1 MAKKQS
7 GAEIFDQFYS
17 EIYGERW
24 PKLKDALLAEKD
36 HIVLVNPH
44 KEQTPPWES
53 FHGAPNLFLKPDQ
66 EFQSPDK
73 RDSYYFLDGASAFAP
88 LALNIEPGDDVLD
101 LCAAPGGKS
110 LIMAFQLGDHGSLTS
125 NDKSQD
131 RRLRMLQNFKNFLPE
146 EFVENQL
153 RVTGFDAGAWCLHEK
168 EAYNKILLDAPC
180 SSERHIL
187 ESPSHL
193 SEWRQGRTKRLS
205 TLQWTMLASAWLVLK
220 SGGTLVYSTCSI
232 SPLENDKVIAKLL
245 KKFKEEVKVTFP
257 EIPGGEKTDHGTIL
271 LPDHSGYG
279 PFYLSVLQKA

>member
-1 MAKKQS
+1 
-7 GAEIFDQFYS
+7 EIFDQFYS

-24 PKLKDALLAEKD
+24 PKLKEALLAEKD
-36 HIVLVNPH
+36 HIVL
-44 KEQTPPWES
+44 
-53 FHGAPNLFLKPDQ
+53 
-66 EFQSPDK
+66 

-110 LIMAFQLGDHGSLTS
+110 LIMAFLLGDQGSLTS

-245 KKFKEEVKVTFP
+245 KKFKEEVTVTFP

>member
-24 PKLKDALLAEKD
+24 PKLKEALLAEKD
-36 HIVLVNPH
+36 HIVLVNPY
-44 KEQTPPWES
+44 KEQTPTWES
-53 FHGAPNLFLKPDQ
+53 FHQAPNLFFKPEH
-66 EFQSPDK
+66 EFQGPDK

-110 LIMAFQLGDHGSLTS
+110 LIMAFLLGDQGSLTS

-245 KKFKEEVKVTFP
+245 KKFKEEVTVTFP